1 MERGASARAPWRLHA
16 ADVESRSMQGAPAK
30 DMLQAQPGESGV
42 LRIVLRGDWLL
53 HGEATPDSTA
63 FRELVDGAPETRG
76 IAFDA
81 RELGRWDA
89 TLLVGLAAL
98 LQHARA
104 RELDIDADGLPDGA
118 QRLLQLA
125 GTVGEREGARRGKV
139 RHGLVKRTGL
149 STLKALESGVEV
161 VAFLGELCFS
171 MLRLLRG
178 RAVFDRRDLLL
189 FIQQAGASALPIVS
203 LIAFLVGVIFAFV
216 GIKQLEQFGAGI
228 FVADLVAIAM
238 VREMAAIMTGIILAG
253 RSGAAFAA
261 QLGTMKVNEEID
273 ALRTLGISAMDYLV
287 LPRAIALI
295 LMMPL
300 LAAYAALLGI
310 VGGALVSLLMMD
322 LSLVQYIEQTR
333 NAVDVGSVL
342 GGLLKAVVFGI
353 VIAISGCQRGMACGG
368 SAMAVGQATTSAVVM
383 AVLLIVITAS
393 ILTVIYTAFGI

>member
-1 MERGASARAPWRLHA
+1 
-16 ADVESRSMQGAPAK
+16 
-30 DMLQAQPGESGV
+30 MLQALPGDAGA
-42 LRIVLRGDWLL
+42 LRIVLRGEWLL
-53 HGEATPDSTA
+53 HGPPTPDSSA
-63 FRELVDGAPETRG
+63 FLQLFDDAPGTRS

-81 RELGRWDA
+81 SELGRWDA
-89 TLLVGLAAL
+89 TLLIGLAAL
-98 LQHARA
+98 LKQARA
-104 RELDIDADGLPDGA
+104 RELEIDAQGLPDGA
-118 QRLLQLA
+118 RRLLQLA
-125 GTVGEREGARRGKV
+125 GTVGEREGARRV
-139 RHGLVKRTGL
+139 EARHGPVTRLGL
-149 STLKALESGVEV
+149 ASLKALEGGGALVR
-161 VAFLGELCFS
+161 FLGEFS
-171 MLRLLRG
+171 FSILRLLRG
-178 RAVFDRRDLLL
+178 RAVFDGRDLLL
-189 FIQQAGASALPIVS
+189 FIQQTGASALPIVS

-238 VREMAAIMTGIILAG
+238 VREMAAIMTGIIMAG

-300 LAAYAALLGI
+300 LTAYAALLGI
-310 VGGALVSLLMMD
+310 IGGALVGLLMLD
-322 LSLVQYIEQTR
+322 LSLVQYMEQTR
-333 NAVDVGSVL
+333 NAVDVTSML
-342 GGLLKAVVFGI
+342 GGMLKAAVYGI

-383 AVLLIVITAS
+383 GVLLIVITAS

>member
-1 MERGASARAPWRLHA
+1 MSGAQST
-16 ADVESRSMQGAPAK
+16 
-30 DMLQAQPGESGV
+30 DMLQAVSAESGK
-42 LRIVLRGDWLL
+42 LRIILRGDWLL
-53 HGEATPDSTA
+53 SGPATPDGKA
-63 FRELVDGAPETRG
+63 FLQLVDRAPETRS

-81 RELGRWDA
+81 GELGQWDA
-89 TLLVGLAAL
+89 TLLIGLAAL
-98 LQHARA
+98 LKHARE
-104 RELDIDADGLPDGA
+104 RELEIDAGGLPDGA
-118 QRLLQLA
+118 RRLLQLA
-125 GTVGEREGARRGKV
+125 GAVEEREGARRVKA
-139 RHGLVKRTGL
+139 RHGLAKRVGL
-149 STLKALESGVEV
+149 STFKAVESGGELVR
-161 VAFLGELCFS
+161 FLGELTYS

-178 RAVFDRRDLLL
+178 RAVFDPRDLLL
-189 FIQQAGASALPIVS
+189 FIHQTGASALPIVS

-228 FVADLVAIAM
+228 FVADLVAVAM

-287 LPRAIALI
+287 LPRAVALI

-300 LAAYAALLGI
+300 LAAYAALMGI
-310 VGGALVSLLMMD
+310 IGGALVSLAMMD

-333 NAVDVGSVL
+333 NAVDVNSVL
-342 GGLLKAVVFGI
+342 GGLLKAMVFGI

-383 AVLLIVITAS
+383 AVLLIVVTAS
-393 ILTVIYTAFGI
+393 ILTVIYTVFGI

>member
-1 MERGASARAPWRLHA
+1 MSEAQAR
-16 ADVESRSMQGAPAK
+16 EK
-30 DMLQAQPGESGV
+30 LQAVPDESGV
-42 LRIVLRGDWLL
+42 LHIALRGDWLL
-53 HGEATPDSTA
+53 HGTAVPDSTA
-63 FRELVDGAPETRG
+63 FIQLVEGAPGTRA
-76 IAFDA
+76 IAFAA

-89 TLLVGLAAL
+89 TLLIGLAAL
-98 LQHARA
+98 LKHARA
-104 RELDIDADGLPDGA
+104 RELDIDAHGLPEGA

-125 GTVGEREGARRGKV
+125 GTVGEREGARRAVV

-149 STLKALESGVEV
+149 AALKAQESGVEI

-178 RAVFDRRDLLL
+178 RAVFDRHDLLL

-216 GIKQLEQFGAGI
+216 GVKQLEQFGAGI

-238 VREMAAIMTGIILAG
+238 VREMAAIMTGIILDG

-287 LPRAIALI
+287 LPRAVALI

-310 VGGALVSLLMMD
+310 IGGALVSLLMMD
-322 LSLVQYIEQTR
+322 VSLVQYVEQTR
-333 NAVDVGSVL
+333 NAVDVASVL
-342 GGLLKAVVFGI
+342 GGLFKAVVFGI

-393 ILTVIYTAFGI
+393 ILTVIYTVFGI

>member
-1 MERGASARAPWRLHA
+1 MS
-16 ADVESRSMQGAPAK
+16 GAPDK
-30 DMLQAQPGESGV
+30 DMLQALPADAGA

-53 HGEATPDSTA
+53 QGPRTPDSTA
-63 FRELVDGAPETRG
+63 FLQLVDDAPGTRS

-98 LQHARA
+98 LKHARA
-104 RELDIDADGLPDGA
+104 RELEIDAQGLPDGA
-118 QRLLQLA
+118 RRLLQLA
-125 GTVGEREGARRGKV
+125 GTVGEREGARRVKA
-139 RHGLVKRTGL
+139 RHGRVKRIGL
-149 STLKALESGVEV
+149 ATLEAVEAGGELV
-161 VAFLGELCFS
+161 RFLGELSLS
-171 MLRLLRG
+171 MLRLVRG
-178 RAVFDRRDLLL
+178 RAVFDGRDLLL
-189 FIQQAGASALPIVS
+189 FIQQTGASALPIVS

-216 GIKQLEQFGAGI
+216 GIKQLVQFGAGI

-310 VGGALVSLLMMD
+310 IGGGLVSLLMMD
-322 LSLVQYIEQTR
+322 VSVLQYIEQTR
-333 NAVDVGSVL
+333 SAVDVNSVL
-342 GGLLKAVVFGI
+342 GGLLKAAVFGV

>member
-1 MERGASARAPWRLHA
+1 MSGA
-16 ADVESRSMQGAPAK
+16 QGK
-30 DMLQAQPGESGV
+30 EMLQAVSDDSGV
-42 LRIVLRGDWLL
+42 LRIILRGDWLL
-53 HGEATPDSTA
+53 SGARAPDSRS
-63 FRELVDGAPETRG
+63 FLQLVDRAPDTRS

-81 RELGRWDA
+81 RELGQWDA
-89 TLLVGLAAL
+89 TLLIGLAAL
-98 LQHARA
+98 LKHAREQ
-104 RELDIDADGLPDGA
+104 ELGIDAHGLPDGA

-125 GTVGEREGARRGKV
+125 LAVEEREGARRVKA
-139 RHGLVKRTGL
+139 RHGLVKRVGLASMKATETGGEL
-149 STLKALESGVEV
+149 VR
-161 VAFLGELCFS
+161 FLGELTYS

-189 FIQQAGASALPIVS
+189 FIQQTGASALPIVS

-287 LPRAIALI
+287 LPRTVALI

-300 LAAYAALLGI
+300 LAAYAALMGI
-310 VGGALVSLLMMD
+310 IGGALVSLLMMD

-333 NAVDVGSVL
+333 NAVDVNSVL

-393 ILTVIYTAFGI
+393 ILTVIYTVFGI

>member
-1 MERGASARAPWRLHA
+1 
-16 ADVESRSMQGAPAK
+16 
-30 DMLQAQPGESGV
+30 MLQAVSAESGTV
-42 LRIVLRGDWLL
+42 RVILSGDWLL
-53 HGEATPDSTA
+53 DGPRPPDSNA
-63 FRELVDGAPETRG
+63 FLQLVDRAPDARKIT
-76 IAFDA
+76 FDA
-81 RELGRWDA
+81 GELGQWDA
-89 TLLVGLAAL
+89 TLLTGLAAL
-98 LQHARA
+98 LKHARE
-104 RELDIDADGLPDGA
+104 RELEIDPSGLPDGA
-118 QRLLQLA
+118 RRLLQLA
-125 GTVGEREGARRGKV
+125 GAVQVREDARRV
-139 RHGLVKRTGL
+139 EARHGPVKRVGL
-149 STLKALESGVEV
+149 STLKAVE
-161 VAFLGELCFS
+161 AGGELLRFIGELSFS
-171 MLRLLRG
+171 MLRLIRG

-189 FIQQAGASALPIVS
+189 YIQQTGASALPIVS

-287 LPRAIALI
+287 LPRTVALI

-300 LAAYAALLGI
+300 LAAYAALMGI
-310 VGGALVSLLMMD
+310 IGGALVSLLMMD
-322 LSLVQYIEQTR
+322 LTLLQYIEQTR
-333 NAVDVGSVL
+333 NAVDVHSVM
-342 GGLLKAVVFGI
+342 GGLLKAVVFGV

-393 ILTVIYTAFGI
+393 ILTVIYTVFGI

>member
-1 MERGASARAPWRLHA
+1 MSGAQA
-16 ADVESRSMQGAPAK
+16 AD
-30 DMLQAQPGESGV
+30 MLLATPGEAGV

-53 HGEATPDSTA
+53 QGPRAPASGE
-63 FRELVDGAPETRG
+63 FIKLVERAPGIRG
-76 IAFDA
+76 IAFDT
-81 RELGRWDA
+81 RELGQWDA
-89 TLLVGLAAL
+89 TLLIGLAAL
-98 LQHARA
+98 LKHARA
-104 RELDIDADGLPDGA
+104 SQLEIDASGLPEGA

-125 GTVGEREGARRGKV
+125 GAVGEREGARRV
-139 RHGLVKRTGL
+139 PLRHGRVQRVGLATFKAVEAGGDLVR
-149 STLKALESGVEV
+149 
-161 VAFLGELCFS
+161 FLGELTLS

-178 RAVFDRRDLLL
+178 RAVYDRRDLWLH
-189 FIQQAGASALPIVS
+189 IQQAGASALPIVS

-253 RSGAAFAA
+253 RSGAAYAA

-287 LPRAIALI
+287 LPRTIALV

-310 VGGALVSLLMMD
+310 IGGALVSLLMMD
-322 LSLVQYIEQTR
+322 LSLVQYLEQTR
-333 NAVDVGSVL
+333 NAVDVNSVL

-383 AVLLIVITAS
+383 AILLIVITAS
-393 ILTVIYTAFGI
+393 ILTVIYTVFGI

>member
-1 MERGASARAPWRLHA
+1 MGGAKST
-16 ADVESRSMQGAPAK
+16 
-30 DMLQAQPGESGV
+30 DMLQAVSAESGI
-42 LRIVLRGDWLL
+42 LRVILSGDWLL
-53 HGEATPDSTA
+53 HGPRPPDSSA
-63 FRELVDGAPETRG
+63 FLQLVDRAPEARSIT
-76 IAFDA
+76 FDA
-81 RELGRWDA
+81 RELGQWDA

-98 LQHARA
+98 LKHARE
-104 RELDIDADGLPDGA
+104 RELEIDADGLPDGA
-118 QRLLQLA
+118 RRLLQLA
-125 GTVGEREGARRGKV
+125 GAVEEREGARRV
-139 RHGLVKRTGL
+139 EERHGLVKRIGL
-149 STLKALESGVEV
+149 STLKAIEGGGELVR
-161 VAFLGELCFS
+161 FLGELSFS

-189 FIQQAGASALPIVS
+189 FIQQTGASALPIVS

-287 LPRAIALI
+287 LPRTVALI

-300 LAAYAALLGI
+300 LAAYAALMGI
-310 VGGALVSLLMMD
+310 IGGALVSLVMMD

-333 NAVDVGSVL
+333 NAVDVHSVM
-342 GGLLKAVVFGI
+342 GGLLKAVVFGV

-393 ILTVIYTAFGI
+393 ILTVIYTVFGI

>member
-1 MERGASARAPWRLHA
+1 MS
-16 ADVESRSMQGAPAK
+16 GAPDK
-30 DMLQAQPGESGV
+30 DMLQALPGDAGA
-42 LRIVLRGDWLL
+42 LQIVLRGDWLL
-53 HGEATPDSTA
+53 QGPRTPHSTA
-63 FRELVDGAPETRG
+63 FLQLVDDAPGTRS

-89 TLLVGLAAL
+89 TLLVGLDAL
-98 LQHARA
+98 LKHARA
-104 RELDIDADGLPDGA
+104 RELEIDAQGLPDGA
-118 QRLLQLA
+118 RRLLQLA
-125 GTVGEREGARRGKV
+125 GTVGEREGARRVKA
-139 RHGLVKRTGL
+139 RHGRVKRIGL
-149 STLKALESGVEV
+149 ATLEALEAGGELVS
-161 VAFLGELCFS
+161 FLGELSLS
-171 MLRLLRG
+171 MLRLVRG
-178 RAVFDRRDLLL
+178 RAVFDGRDLLL
-189 FIQQAGASALPIVS
+189 FIQQTGASALPIVS

-216 GIKQLEQFGAGI
+216 GIKQLAQFGAGI

-310 VGGALVSLLMMD
+310 VGGALVSLVMMD
-322 LSLVQYIEQTR
+322 VSVLQYIEQTR
-333 NAVDVGSVL
+333 NAVDVNSVL
-342 GGLLKAVVFGI
+342 GGLLKAAVFGV

>member
-1 MERGASARAPWRLHA
+1 MLEL
-16 ADVESRSMQGAPAK
+16 RSMSGAQAN
-30 DMLQAQPGESGV
+30 DMLFAAPGESGM

-53 HGEATPDSTA
+53 NGPRAPASSD
-63 FRELVDGAPETRG
+63 FLRLVDGASGLRR
-76 IAFDA
+76 IAFDT
-81 RELGRWDA
+81 RELGQWDA
-89 TLLVGLAAL
+89 TLLIGLAAL
-98 LQHARA
+98 LGHARD
-104 RELDIDADGLPDGA
+104 RQLEIDASGLPEGA

-125 GTVGEREGARRGKV
+125 GAVGEREGARRAPV
-139 RHGLVKRTGL
+139 RHGRVRRIGL
-149 STLKALESGVEV
+149 AALEAIESGGELVR
-161 VAFLGELCFS
+161 FLGELTLS
-171 MLRLLRG
+171 MLRFLRG
-178 RAVFDRRDLLL
+178 RAVYDRRDLLL
-189 FIQQAGASALPIVS
+189 YIQQAGASALPIVS

-216 GIKQLEQFGAGI
+216 GIKQLVQFGAGI

-253 RSGAAFAA
+253 RSGAAYAA

-287 LPRAIALI
+287 LPRAIALV

-310 VGGALVSLLMMD
+310 IGGALVSLAMMD
-322 LSLVQYIEQTR
+322 LSLVQYLEQTR
-333 NAVDVGSVL
+333 NAVDVNSVL

-383 AVLLIVITAS
+383 AILLIVITAS
-393 ILTVIYTAFGI
+393 ILTVIYTVFGI

>member
-1 MERGASARAPWRLHA
+1 L
-16 ADVESRSMQGAPAK
+16 
-30 DMLQAQPGESGV
+30 
-42 LRIVLRGDWLL
+42 
-53 HGEATPDSTA
+53 
-63 FRELVDGAPETRG
+63 
-76 IAFDA
+76 
-81 RELGRWDA
+81 
-89 TLLVGLAAL
+89 
-98 LQHARA
+98 
-104 RELDIDADGLPDGA
+104 
-118 QRLLQLA
+118 
-125 GTVGEREGARRGKV
+125 
-139 RHGLVKRTGL
+139 KRTGL
-149 STLKALESGVEV
+149 ATLKALESGVEV

-171 MLRLLRG
+171 MLRLVRG